1 MKSIHRSKSPAQVP
15 GGVFLLCFLCIPISC
30 SPVNDQRKAAGLS
43 GSDQVLAT
51 VGRVQITTDELQ
63 SRILDRY
70 YGPRALN
77 GLVREA
83 LFSAEAERLG
93 LRVRSEEVLR
103 EVDLRIASILGDGAA
118 ERRQAIRELNRRG
131 LGELD
136 LRKELSSEIG
146 QALLIQKVVSA
157 RREILEDEILELWRQ
172 TWKEPRRRVEH
183 VAFPFGDLREEEL
196 DRHGEWVARVGER
209 WRKGLPV
216 GEILERPPGLRPS
229 FEPRVGESWLRESD
243 LVGRPLFYRLF
254 EIRRGEVLGPV
265 MEDNFGWHL
274 FRVVE
279 EKAPRPYSEVRDQ
292 LESQLR
298 NSPPTDAEVL
308 AVEESL
314 RLRIPVTIRE
324 DAFQDGG

>member
-1 MKSIHRSKSPAQVP
+1 LR
-15 GGVFLLCFLCIPISC
+15 FLARPPLLQANRLFAGCICLLLISC
-30 SPVNDQRKAAGLS
+30 APVSDQRGS
-43 GSDQVLAT
+43 RGGGTSDQILAT
-51 VGRVQITTDELQ
+51 VGRVQITSEELQ

-93 LRVRSEEVLR
+93 LKVRSEEVLE
-103 EVDLRIASILGDGAA
+103 EVDQRIQSLLGLTAA
-118 ERRQAIRELNRRG
+118 ERRQAIKELNRRG
-131 LGELD
+131 LRELD
-136 LRKELSSEIG
+136 LRRELTREIG

-196 DRHGEWVARVGER
+196 DRHGEWVARIGER
-209 WRKGLPV
+209 WRKGNALD
-216 GEILERPPGLRPS
+216 EILERPPGLRPS
-229 FEPRVGESWLRESD
+229 FEPRIGDSWLRESD
-243 LVGRPLFYRLF
+243 LAGRPLFYRLF

-265 MEDNFGWHL
+265 MEENFGWHL

-292 LESQLR
+292 LESELR

-314 RLRIPVTIRE
+314 RLRIPVDVLE
-324 DAFQDGG
+324 DAF

>member
-1 MKSIHRSKSPAQVP
+1 MKAL
-15 GGVFLLCFLCIPISC
+15 LLCGFLWMPLAC
-30 SPVNDQRKAAGLS
+30 SPVKDERRAALS
-43 GSDQVLAT
+43 TRPDQVLAT
-51 VGRVQITTDELQ
+51 VGRVQITSDELQ

-77 GLVREA
+77 GLIREA

-93 LRVRSEEVLR
+93 LRVRSEEVLL
-103 EVDLRIASILGDGAA
+103 EVDQRLNALLGETVTD
-118 ERRQAIRELNRRG
+118 RRQALRELNRRG
-131 LGELD
+131 LSELD

-146 QALLIQKVVSA
+146 QALLIQKVISA
-157 RREILEDEILELWRQ
+157 RREILEEEILELWRQ
-172 TWKEPRRRVEH
+172 TWKEPRRKVEH
-183 VAFPFGDLREEEL
+183 VAFPFGDLREGEL

-209 WRKGLPV
+209 WRKGAPMA
-216 GEILERPPGLRPS
+216 EILERPPGLRPS
-229 FEPRVGESWLRESD
+229 FEPRIGESWLRESD

-254 EIRRGEVLGPV
+254 EIGRGEVLGPV

-292 LESQLR
+292 LDSELR
-298 NSPPTDAEVL
+298 NSPPTDTEVL

-314 RLRIPVTIRE
+314 RLRIPVDVRD
-324 DAFQDGG
+324 DAF